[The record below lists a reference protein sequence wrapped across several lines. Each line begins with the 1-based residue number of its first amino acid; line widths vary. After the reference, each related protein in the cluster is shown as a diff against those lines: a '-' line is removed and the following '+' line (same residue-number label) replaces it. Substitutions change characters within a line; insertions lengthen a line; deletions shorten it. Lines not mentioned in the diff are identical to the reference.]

1 MTDKKTNANVITKN
15 IDYKAYSDEYI
26 KELKDKDIVV
36 DNLEEALKLAE
47 DYKEL
52 GKYNW
57 FRGQTGLWPLV
68 SSGNRLN
75 DIERE
80 EAEQTLKRFDNWAYA
95 NGLFTDFDSSE
106 AIAQH
111 YELKT
116 MFIDFTGDPKVAAY
130 FASDGINYEDYQ
142 YSCIYCLNTIHFE
155 DSLIDI
161 KKYFPNLPDYPR
173 LINIKIDNLWRLE
186 SQNGKF
192 LYQPCI
198 NFDLFYSL
206 HRIVF
211 KVSNNDIKPLDR
223 YYIYPDSKSPLE
235 ERIDGFLVGEKTR
248 INVMNFNNFVEELKK
263 SGANYIFEDFSGND
277 YIFGDTPYVKSYVN
291 EGVLLSFSW
300 HKDEIKG
307 WENKKTE
314 TFKKVFT
321 PFNLIFNINSFF
333 ENTKNKKTIT
343 LKLQDL
349 FNYDENIRNKAI
361 RFSINSNIDDSD
373 LTKKFEEYS
382 FRIWN
387 GMRKLPYS
395 NEDIIKV
402 ISDLMLVINLNKYE
416 YKSFNEK
423 NLEIILTDGTGG
435 YSHAFVSEKNLRNSM
450 REDLDKVLKNQISA
464 IQELILAIKRARL
477 LYKYN
482 DLVKLFVES
491 IILTQV
497 VYMKENFVIYSPF
510 ELDWI
515 GIP

>member
-1 MTDKKTNANVITKN
+1 MFENIENGIITQN
-15 IDYKAYSDEYI
+15 IDSEAYSIEYI
-26 KELKDKDIVV
+26 KELKYKDIVV
-36 DNLEEALKLAE
+36 DSLEEALKLAE
-47 DYKEL
+47 DYKES

-57 FRGQTGLWPLV
+57 FRGQTGLWPLI
-68 SSGNRLN
+68 STGNRLN
-75 DIERE
+75 DFERN
-80 EAEQTLKRFDNWAYA
+80 EAEKKLKRFDNWANA
-95 NGLFTDFDSSE
+95 NGLFSDYDSSE

-111 YELKT
+111 YGLKT
-116 MFIDFTGDPKVAAY
+116 MFIDFTTDPKIAAY
-130 FASDGINYEDYQ
+130 FASDGINYEKYQ

-155 DSLIDI
+155 NSLNSI

-173 LINIKIDNLWRLE
+173 LIDIKIDNLWRLE
-186 SQNGKF
+186 AQNGKF

-198 NFDLFYSL
+198 NFDWFYSL

-211 KVSNNDIKPLDR
+211 KVSNNDIKLLDN

-235 ERIDGFLVGEKTR
+235 ERIDGFLLSEETR
-248 INVMNFNNFVEELKK
+248 ANVMNFNNFIEELKK
-263 SGANYIFEDFSGND
+263 SGVNYIFEDFSGND
-277 YIFGDTPYVKSYVN
+277 GIFGDTPYVKSYVN
-291 EGVLLSFSW
+291 EEVLLSFNW
-300 HKDEIKG
+300 QQDEIKG

-314 TFKKVFT
+314 TFKEIFT
-321 PFNLIFNINSFF
+321 PFNLIFNINSFS
-333 ENTKNKKTIT
+333 ENIKNKKIIT

-349 FNYDENIRNKAI
+349 FKYDENIRNKSI
-361 RFSINSNIDDSD
+361 RFSINSNINNSN
-373 LTKKFEEYS
+373 LSKKFEEYS

-395 NEDIIKV
+395 NDDIIKV
-402 ISDLMLVINLNKYE
+402 ISDLMLIINLNKYE
-416 YKSFNEK
+416 YKSFNNEY
-423 NLEIILTDGTGG
+423 LEIILTDGTGG
-435 YSHAFVSEKNLRNSM
+435 YNNAFVSERSLRNSM
-450 REDLDKVLKNQISA
+450 RDDLNKVLKNNINS

-497 VYMKENFVIYSPF
+497 MYMKEDFVIYSPF